1 MAGFTLRPK
10 LPMPESFKNS
20 NFLLNEYGDL
30 FFSLS
35 VQMSNNLIFLKTEN
49 GQLPLEICVTDMY
62 SWNHIDILR
71 NYWVIHVQLA
81 PAPKQAWIPPDFSS
95 KFRFL
100 LPNNQLVKF
109 DKNLSTGSFLACE
122 RQTFLLAH
130 RRWGTSTVRRLVLF
144 RMSDL
149 N

>member
-1 MAGFTLRPK
+1 
-10 LPMPESFKNS
+10 
-20 NFLLNEYGDL
+20 
-30 FFSLS
+30 
-35 VQMSNNLIFLKTEN
+35 MSNNLIFLKAEKDE
-49 GQLPLEICVTDMY
+49 LPSEIGETDMY
-62 SWNHIDILR
+62 FWNHIDILR
-71 NYWVIHVQLA
+71 NYWAIHVQLA

-95 KFRFL
+95 KCGFL

-130 RRWGTSTVRRLVLF
+130 RRWGTSAVRRLVLF
-144 RMSDL
+144 QMNDL